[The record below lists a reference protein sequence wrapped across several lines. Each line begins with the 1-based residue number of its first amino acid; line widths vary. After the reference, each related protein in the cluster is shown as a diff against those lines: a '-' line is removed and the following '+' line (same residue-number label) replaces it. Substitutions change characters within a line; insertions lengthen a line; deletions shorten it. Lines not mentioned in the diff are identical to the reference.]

1 MRPAWEFH
9 AFLMRA
15 AWDLNTR
22 RVKEEARGPPQL
34 NQTCNAGR
42 EGPVFQIFK
51 IFWND
56 YEILVINNEIFRN
69 DLPDLSVLKG

>member
-1 MRPAWEFH
+1 MRV
-9 AFLMRA
+9 
-15 AWDLNTR
+15 AWDLNIR

-34 NQTCNAGR
+34 RPKHHAGR

-69 DLPDLSVLKG
+69 DLPDLSGLKG